1 MNQKSPQILK
11 HHLLIAICMVVLSC
25 APPKSLFYIEGD
37 PSLISKINKIIE
49 SSGIDVNMGIKIQ
62 SINNNDILYSY
73 NSQKL
78 LMPASNN
85 KLYTCAAAL
94 YYLGSNHVF
103 TTSIGRKKNNLILIG
118 GGDPDLSIKNLDSL
132 ARIVS
137 EKSKNIDTLFLDDTV
152 MDSLRFGEGWMW
164 DEGPWWHFAPIGA
177 LSVNDNC
184 IDFYVKPN
192 RLGEA
197 AEVSYYPQ
205 TNYIN
210 VINNSNTV
218 DDTLDFKK
226 FKITRNWISDNNNF
240 TITGEIIDSAS
251 TDTLYRNI
259 HDPTLFVGTIF
270 KELLENYGVRVKY
283 LSKKTNHIKG
293 YDTIAIHQSNEL
305 IHSAKNLMN
314 KSDNL
319 TAELLIKTIG
329 KLDTTMGNWK
339 IGLDSVKSFLAN
351 EIQIDTTKM
360 RLADGSGVS
369 RYNLTNADQIILLL
383 NWIYKSKL
391 KQAFLSTLSDGSASK
406 STLRKRFE
414 KEGEMVKLKTGHLSG
429 TSNLSGYIFNKKRG
443 PVAISIIMN
452 GYNEPHTKYR
462 HVQNQIVKTIAYD

>member
-1 MNQKSPQILK
+1 
-11 HHLLIAICMVVLSC
+11 
-25 APPKSLFYIEGD
+25 
-37 PSLISKINKIIE
+37 
-49 SSGIDVNMGIKIQ
+49 
-62 SINNNDILYSY
+62 
-73 NSQKL
+73 
-78 LMPASNN
+78 
-85 KLYTCAAAL
+85 
-94 YYLGSNHVF
+94 
-103 TTSIGRKKNNLILIG
+103 
-118 GGDPDLSIKNLDSL
+118 
-132 ARIVS
+132 
-137 EKSKNIDTLFLDDTV
+137 
-152 MDSLRFGEGWMW
+152 
-164 DEGPWWHFAPIGA
+164 
-177 LSVNDNC
+177 
-184 IDFYVKPN
+184 
-192 RLGEA
+192 
-197 AEVSYYPQ
+197 
-205 TNYIN
+205 
-210 VINNSNTV
+210 
-218 DDTLDFKK
+218 
-226 FKITRNWISDNNNF
+226 
-240 TITGEIIDSAS
+240 
-251 TDTLYRNI
+251 
-259 HDPTLFVGTIF
+259 
-270 KELLENYGVRVKY
+270 
-283 LSKKTNHIKG
+283 
-293 YDTIAIHQSNEL
+293 
-305 IHSAKNLMN
+305 MN

-383 NWIYKSKL
+383 NWIYKSEL